1 MTNFKMTIKANC
13 IVFTCNPLLSMKSPA
28 HWLSVVGESA
38 LGQEFTLPLVSGIQ
52 NKANFPFHQPCLF
65 NGFWTV
71 STETPLL
78 FIRQMDLKKRFSYIH
93 SGLLLSHKKEWNK
106 ATCSNMDGRRGYH
119 TKWSMSDRS
128 RQIPYDTTY
137 IWNLKYDT
145 YELIYKTE
153 IDSQT

>member
-1 MTNFKMTIKANC
+1 MFIEA
-13 IVFTCNPLLSMKSPA
+13 
-28 HWLSVVGESA
+28 
-38 LGQEFTLPLVSGIQ
+38 
-52 NKANFPFHQPCLF
+52 
-65 NGFWTV
+65 
-71 STETPLL
+71 L
-78 FIRQMDLKKRFSYIH
+78 FIPRCRSNLTDRWIDKEDVVYNGI
-93 SGLLLSHKKEWNK
+93 LLSHKKEWNK